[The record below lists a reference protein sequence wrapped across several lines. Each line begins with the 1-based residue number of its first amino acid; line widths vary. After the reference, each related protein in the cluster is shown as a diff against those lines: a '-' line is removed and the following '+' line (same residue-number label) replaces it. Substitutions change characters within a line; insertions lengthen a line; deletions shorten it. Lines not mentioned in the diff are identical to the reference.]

1 MVLRKCPKC
10 GTTTDDIYGFCIKC
24 GYEFPKIE
32 KDGSTCPLCGFSNPD
47 EADFCVKC
55 GTPLIFKSQFDKNH
69 DNINP
74 IIIKK
79 EIGVNNTME
88 APSER
93 VNKWIIVFGY
103 IFSILGGILGL
114 IIAIYLATR
123 KNPED
128 KKHGYIQLTIF
139 AVYLLILVIL
149 ISTGNL
155 SGDILNNYTQLVS
168 GNLTS
173 FNR

>member
-69 DNINP
+69 DNLNP

-79 EIGVNNTME
+79 EK
-88 APSER
+88 ER
-93 VNKWIIVFGY
+93 EEILSIYYCLVDVMHSCRNDSMSGGSGRREQ
-103 IFSILGGILGL
+103 FSGK
-114 IIAIYLATR
+114 R
-123 KNPED
+123 
-128 KKHGYIQLTIF
+128 
-139 AVYLLILVIL
+139 
-149 ISTGNL
+149 
-155 SGDILNNYTQLVS
+155 
-168 GNLTS
+168 
-173 FNR
+173 